1 MFSKMPVKSC
11 ECDGCLWPGTGPTA
25 ESSQSTLCRETSTSG
40 TTAGCGHRSRAQ
52 QKRGSGSHNEASLDS
67 NRAGQILGTL
77 VLSGCQLNRLF
88 SRNVP
93 WILSDETMVIC
104 HLLCLMP
111 HDSRSF
117 FIFHRSFAP
126 SMILVAILT
135 SCTITSQVS
144 CVLDQKKSSQI
155 QEGNLQTSRHFRSFI
170 VQYNPQLFTPGFYN
184 PKASIRMPRQKWFQ
198 ILNRKW
204 RRRTPKRSNA
214 RRMRC
219 ACQGLSCEMLA

>member
-1 MFSKMPVKSC
+1 MPTEQTLQQERSMNPKWWNHGDLSPFVSHASWLTKFLYFS
-11 ECDGCLWPGTGPTA
+11 
-25 ESSQSTLCRETSTSG
+25 Q
-40 TTAGCGHRSRAQ
+40 
-52 QKRGSGSHNEASLDS
+52 
-67 NRAGQILGTL
+67 
-77 VLSGCQLNRLF
+77 
-88 SRNVP
+88 
-93 WILSDETMVIC
+93 VIC
-104 HLLCLMP
+104 
-111 HDSRSF
+111 SW
-117 FIFHRSFAP
+117 

-219 ACQGLSCEMLA
+219 ARLGLSCEMLA